1 MKDPTD
7 APTPSPESR
16 NTRSSLLDGAL
27 RVFAREGLQR
37 ATIRMIAEESGVN
50 ELTVFRHFQNKDR
63 LISSVFDRL
72 QETSAY
78 SDLGSEEAWSGD
90 LRANLTRFAHSFYDL
105 LEKDEAFIRTLIGEA
120 RRHPIPYRKIIMD
133 AFRML
138 HERLKANLEAAA
150 AAGIIRKNVHFSA
163 AADMFVNL
171 LLAGMLKNT
180 EGGCNDDGY
189 TSAEYVATC
198 VDLFATGLERKLRA

>member
-1 MKDPTD
+1 MKEPMD
-7 APTPSPESR
+7 AATPSPESQK
-16 NTRSSLLDGAL
+16 TRSSLLEGAL

-78 SDLGSEEAWSGD
+78 GDLGSEEAWSGD
-90 LRANLTRFAHSFYDL
+90 LRTNLTRFAHSFYEL

-133 AFRML
+133 AFRMM

-150 AAGIIRKNVHFSA
+150 AAGTIRKDVIFSA

-180 EGGCNDDGY
+180 EGGCNHGY
-189 TSAEYVATC
+189 TSEEYVATC